1 MFAIIR
7 SGGKQFRITENVK
20 IHVPRLDIPVGDEV
34 VFDDVLMISDEGD
47 THVGKPR
54 LRGAAVTAEV
64 IKHGLEDKVVV
75 YKFKRRKG
83 ERRKAGHRQG
93 YTEVRIKEIHLHHE
107 EKAGSEA
114 EPAEK
119 SNESGEKGTEE

>member
-20 IHVPRLDIPVGDEV
+20 INVPRLDVPVGEEV

-75 YKFKRRKG
+75 FKFKRRKG

-107 EKAGSEA
+107 EKAAPEQ
-114 EPAEK
+114 EPAEQP
-119 SNESGEKGTEE
+119 NESGGESTDE